1 MLDDL
6 LKAEDAPKMLF
17 DIVQPRDA
25 RLMEA
30 MDAINDRYGKR
41 KVVIG
46 AQGFQ
51 NKHEAK
57 ADMRSPRFT
66 T

>member
-1 MLDDL
+1 V
-6 LKAEDAPKMLF
+6 
-17 DIVQPRDA
+17 ITA

-66 T
+66 TRLSDLPVIC

>member
-1 MLDDL
+1 
-6 LKAEDAPKMLF
+6 
-17 DIVQPRDA
+17 
-25 RLMEA
+25 MEA

-51 NKHEAK
+51 NKHSESGYA
-57 ADMRSPRFT
+57 FT
-66 T
+66 TLHNKTFRLASNLLNII